1 VCIFGVVTN
10 VLNFIVLTQKDLRT
24 NINYILAALAISDF
38 LVMLIYIPYSA
49 DYGFNMKSKYE
60 RLTFSYAC
68 YVFSHAVLSQIA
80 HTVSIF
86 LTIMLALWRYI
97 AVCHPNKK
105 NLVMKQTIPAIIAS
119 YFISPLISIPI
130 YMSLNIKE
138 LNITVNSNETINESL
153 YGNEVNLTI
162 YKVWPSELAANHEMM
177 YLWVYSVIIKLLPC
191 ITLTFLSLQLIHA
204 LYEAKKRKEKLTG
217 NISVKL
223 LRKKKQADRTTK
235 MLIAVLLLFLLTE
248 FPQGIMG
255 LFSAVLHRDFYHYCY
270 QKMGECKF
278 KL

>member
-1 VCIFGVVTN
+1 MV
-10 VLNFIVLTQKDLRT
+10 
-24 NINYILAALAISDF
+24 
-38 LVMLIYIPYSA
+38 IYIPYSA
-49 DYGFNMKSKYE
+49 DYGFRANNIKTKYE

-105 NLVMKQTIPAIIAS
+105 NLIMKHTIPAIILS
-119 YFISPLISIPI
+119 YVISPIIAIPI
-130 YMSLNIKE
+130 AMSINIKE
-138 LNITVNSNETINESL
+138 FNVTLVTNETTSDL
-153 YGNEVNLTI
+153 MTEVNLTI
-162 YKVWPSELAANHEMM
+162 YKVWPSELATDHEML

-191 ITLTFLSLQLIHA
+191 IALTFLSLQLIHA

-217 NISVKL
+217 NISIKL

-235 MLIAVLLLFLLTE
+235 MLIAVLLLFLITE
-248 FPQGIMG
+248 FPQGIVG
-255 LFSAVLHRDFYHYCY
+255 LFSALLHKDFYHYCY
-270 QKMGECKF
+270 QKMGKYCGAQNGET
-278 KL
+278 